1 MCIISPFPRRL
12 AAFAPEEAETSR
24 QLKRFLY
31 EKVYAAPA
39 LVEERARSLAM
50 IGKLFQFFLERPHR
64 LPQPYSEQA
73 NHTPAHRVV
82 CDYIAGM
89 TDGFFR
95 RTYEQTIAAD
105 ATLRA
110 T

>member
-1 MCIISPFPRRL
+1 VRTFSRRL

-39 LVEERARSLAM
+39 LVEERARSVAM
-50 IGKLFQFFLERPHR
+50 IRELFQFFLERPDR

-73 NHTPAHRVV
+73 NHTPVHRVV

-89 TDGFFR
+89 TDSFFR
-95 RTYEQTIAAD
+95 RTYEQTIAQD

-110 T
+110 M